1 MKISLLIISFII
13 LPFLIFANND
23 TLYYN
28 EMFAIHPKFG
38 YSINQHIANFQSF
51 EGAIDCGNFTNGNGS
66 SWFSEISLEKALN
79 EKYQI
84 ILNLG
89 YYNRNAIFNT
99 PNSFLSRDLNTNEII
114 NVNTE
119 VNLNTT
125 LSYFEI
131 APEFKL
137 TLLKDFINGP
147 LRIGIG
153 PKLSFSVFKKF
164 EQTEKIISPS
174 NATFINQFGYKSQN
188 RNLSSGYILSINSNN
203 VGLRGSIE
211 NLLKIGDEN
220 YFTQSITIDYNFTN
234 TTNDTEW
241 KIFSINLGL
250 GFRFSI
256 KNPSPTKEP
265 EIKYEIIEEEKAE
278 EEIVEVKK
286 IPIFDL
292 KIQNVS
298 DLKIE
303 KGNELLATIPLVN
316 AVFFDKNSYQIPSFY
331 KYSKEDDYDLF
342 FGSPIEMHKYV
353 LVRIS
358 EILKNNSNA
367 KVILQSSTSGN
378 DESDGIELSR
388 KRSTEVR
395 KVLNNLGINNNRIEE
410 NVLLLAKNP
419 SNPDVEEGRIENRR
433 VELIIKNA
441 FLQEYVDLL
450 NYKRLYG
457 NIEYNIKA
465 ENLDNKDI
473 KIKNNIN
480 DETINLNESGIYN
493 LKFKKDIKFD
503 DNILKIKLF
512 AENNSN
518 KISDEIDI
526 DLSKVNEINS
536 ELNLDNFLAILLFD
550 FNSNEL
556 SNENKMLLNQLV
568 EKLPSGS
575 TIEIIGSTDII
586 GTNEYNLELA
596 RQRASN
602 TQKYINSIARDK
614 FKIVLKTN
622 VDKFSDGTP
631 QGRFLNR
638 SIKIRLLK

>member
-1 MKISLLIISFII
+1 MKISLLIILFIL
-13 LPFLIFANND
+13 LPFLTFAHND

-51 EGAIDCGNFTNGNGS
+51 EGAVDCGNFTNGIGS
-66 SWFSEISLEKALN
+66 SWFSEIALEKALN
-79 EKYQI
+79 ENYQI

-89 YYNRNAIFNT
+89 YYNRNSVFNT
-99 PNSFLSRDLNTNEII
+99 PNTFLSRDMNTNEII

-119 VNLNTT
+119 VNLSTN

-131 APEFKL
+131 IPEIKL

-153 PKLSFSVFKKF
+153 PKFSLSLLKKF
-164 EQTEKIISPS
+164 EQSEKIISPS

-188 RNLSSGYILSINSNN
+188 RNLSSGDILSINSNN
-203 VGLRGSIE
+203 IGLRGSIE
-211 NLLKIGDEN
+211 NLLKISKDN
-220 YFTQSITIDYNFTN
+220 YFTQSVSIDYNFTN
-234 TTNDTEW
+234 TTNDTDW

-256 KNPSPTKEP
+256 KNPVPEKEP
-265 EIKYEIIEEEKAE
+265 EIEYEIIEDDKVK
-278 EEIVEVKK
+278 EEIVEEKK

-292 KIQNVS
+292 KIQNIS

-331 KYSKEDDYDLF
+331 KFSVEDDYDLF

-353 LVRIS
+353 LVRIA

-378 DESDGIELSR
+378 DEIDGIELSK
-388 KRSTEVR
+388 KRSAEVR
-395 KVLNNLGINNNRIEE
+395 KVLNNLGITNNRIEE
-410 NVLLLAKNP
+410 SNLLLPKNP
-419 SNPDVEEGRIENRR
+419 SNPEVEEGRIENRR

-450 NYKRLYG
+450 SYKRLFG
-457 NIEYNIKA
+457 NVEYSIKA
-465 ENLDNKDI
+465 HNLDNTDI

-480 DETINLNESGIYN
+480 DETINLNQSGIYN
-493 LKFKKDIKFD
+493 LKFKKDIKN
-503 DNILKIKLF
+503 DNNKLKIKLI

-518 KISDEIDI
+518 KLSDEIDI
-526 DLSKVNEINS
+526 DLSKVYEINS

-568 EKLPSGS
+568 EKLPTGS

-602 TQKYINSIARDK
+602 TQKYINSIAKDK
-614 FKIVLKTN
+614 FKIILKTN
-622 VDKFSDGTP
+622 IDKFSDDTP